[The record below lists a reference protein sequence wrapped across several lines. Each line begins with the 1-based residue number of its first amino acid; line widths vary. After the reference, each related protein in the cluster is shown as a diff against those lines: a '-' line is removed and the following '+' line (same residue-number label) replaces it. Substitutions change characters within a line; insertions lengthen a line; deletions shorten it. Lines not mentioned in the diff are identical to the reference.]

1 MIDDM
6 SSDTTSDA
14 DFGLL
19 FALAFRCY
27 VAHLHAELAERGFPA
42 ARSAFGPVL
51 RGLRGRQ
58 ITLSALA
65 RDLGITK
72 QAVAR
77 VIDDMRA
84 AGLVE
89 QLPDPTDGRARLL
102 ALTGRGQAMVAAAIE
117 IGTTYETFLAAD
129 LGADPAKALREGLE
143 RIVANAGAAGD
154 LAARRV
160 RSI

>member
-6 SSDTTSDA
+6 SSDHSSDA

-27 VAHLHAELAERGFPA
+27 VTHLHEQLDARGFTPV
-42 ARSAFGPVL
+42 RSAFGPVL
-51 RGLRGRQ
+51 RGLRGRRV
-58 ITLSALA
+58 TLSALA

-77 VIDDMRA
+77 VVDDMRA
-84 AGLVE
+84 AGLVQ
-89 QLPDPTDGRARLL
+89 QLPDPSDGRARLL
-102 ALTGRGQAMVAAAIE
+102 SLTGRGDAMVDAAIE
-117 IGTTYETFLAAD
+117 IGTRFEQRLVSD
-129 LGADPAKALREGLE
+129 LGAAPAQALRAALE
-143 RIVANAGAAGD
+143 RLVEQAGGDAD

-160 RSI
+160 RSM

>member
-6 SSDTTSDA
+6 SSDRSPDA

-27 VAHLHAELAERGFPA
+27 VTHLHDRLEAQGFTPV
-42 ARSAFGPVL
+42 RSAFGPVL
-51 RGLRGRQ
+51 RNLRGRRV
-58 ITLSALA
+58 TLSALA

-77 VIDDMRA
+77 VVDDMRA

-89 QLPDPTDGRARLL
+89 QLPDPSDGRARLL
-102 ALTGRGQAMVAAAIE
+102 ALTARGDAMVDAAIE
-117 IGTTYETFLAAD
+117 IGTAYEQRLAEE
-129 LGADPAKALREGLE
+129 LGAAPARALRAGLE
-143 RIVANAGAAGD
+143 RIVEQAGGD
-154 LAARRV
+154 ADLSARRV
-160 RSI
+160 RSM

>member
-1 MIDDM
+1 M
-6 SSDTTSDA
+6 SSDAPAA

-27 VAHLHAELAERGFPA
+27 VTHLHEQLAARGFSPV
-42 ARSAFGPVL
+42 RSAFGPVL
-51 RGLRGRQ
+51 RNLRGRQ

-77 VIDDMRA
+77 VVDDMRA

-89 QLPDPTDGRARLL
+89 QLPDPSDGRARLL
-102 ALTGRGQAMVAAAIE
+102 ALTDRGDAMVDAAIE
-117 IGTTYETFLAAD
+117 IGTAYERRLAAD
-129 LGADPAKALREGLE
+129 LGAEPARTLRAGLE
-143 RIVANAGAAGD
+143 HIVAVAGGDAD

>member
-6 SSDTTSDA
+6 SSDTTARA

-19 FALAFRCY
+19 LALAFQSY
-27 VAHLHAELAERGFPA
+27 VAHLHEHLACRGFSP

-51 RGLRGRQ
+51 RTLRGRQ
-58 ITLSALA
+58 MTLTVLA
-65 RDLGITK
+65 HDLGITK

-77 VIDDMRA
+77 VVEDMRT

-102 ALTGRGQAMVAAAIE
+102 SLTARGDAMVDAAIE
-117 IGTTYETFLAAD
+117 IGTAFEARLASD
-129 LGADPAKALREGLE
+129 LGPGPARALRSGLE
-143 RIVANAGAAGD
+143 RIAEHGDGGAD

-160 RSI
+160 RSM

>member
-1 MIDDM
+1 MIDEM
-6 SSDTTSDA
+6 SSDPSSEA

-27 VAHLHAELAERGFPA
+27 VSHLHEQLEARGFTPV
-42 ARSAFGPVL
+42 RSAFGPVL
-51 RGLRGRQ
+51 RSLRGRRV
-58 ITLSALA
+58 TLSALA

-77 VIDDMRA
+77 VVDDMRA

-89 QLPDPTDGRARLL
+89 QLPDPSDGRSRLL
-102 ALTGRGQAMVAAAIE
+102 ALTSRGDAMVDAAIE
-117 IGTTYETFLAAD
+117 IGTSYEASLAAHP
-129 LGADPAKALREGLE
+129 GAPAVALRAGLE
-143 RIVANAGAAGD
+143 HVVALAGGGAD

-160 RSI
+160 RSM

>member
-6 SSDTTSDA
+6 STDPSEA

-27 VAHLHAELAERGFPA
+27 VTHLHEQLEGRGFTPV
-42 ARSAFGPVL
+42 RSAFGPVL
-51 RGLRGRQ
+51 RNLRGRQ
-58 ITLSALA
+58 VTLSALA

-77 VIDDMRA
+77 VVDDMRA

-89 QLPDPTDGRARLL
+89 QVPDPSDGRARLL
-102 ALTGRGQAMVAAAIE
+102 SLTARGEAMVAAAIE
-117 IGTTYETFLAAD
+117 IGTGFEARLASD
-129 LGADPAKALREGLE
+129 LGAASARALRTGLE
-143 RIVANAGAAGD
+143 RVVEQAGGDAD

-160 RSI
+160 RSM